1 MSFIVMNILNPDDD
15 DFEESKSQCSKC
27 QSSERNKDLQKLGQE
42 EYCSPCY
49 NETIREIAATIPG
62 VVPQLEIIK

>member
-1 MSFIVMNILNPDDD
+1 MNPEEDS
-15 DFEESKSQCSKC
+15 FEESRSQCSKC
-27 QSSERNKDLQKLGQE
+27 QNSEKSSDLQKLGPK

-49 NETIREIAATIPG
+49 GETIREIAAQIPG

>member
-1 MSFIVMNILNPDDD
+1 MNPEEDS
-15 DFEESKSQCSKC
+15 FEESRSQCSKC
-27 QSSERNKDLQKLGQE
+27 LNSERSSNLQKLGPK

-49 NETIREIAATIPG
+49 GETIREISEQIPG